1 MNLCKYL
8 CVSGKL
14 FIRTQIAVNLYDKI
28 LVQKCWSVGLGVTH
42 SQKELNSKFAHRRVL
57 NFFQVWLE
65 SMQVY
70 KYASLK
76 HSTLLVCM
84 YAWIH
89 YKNVDFEIRYPTLRG
104 PYFCQILINF
114 KNSWHFC
121 NQNFV
126 GFAKM
131 TKSSIQCALEP
142 EKLQKKS
149 VQSISGHPVCMYAS
163 MQICMYASMQVWK
176 CATLQVC
183 MYACLHG
190 CIICKDVS
198 MQVYLYSSMQDC
210 L

>member
-1 MNLCKYL
+1 MQVFM
-8 CVSGKL
+8 CVRET
-14 FIRTQIAVNLYDKI
+14 IYQNPNCT
-28 LVQKCWSVGLGVTH
+28 GVTH

-131 TKSSIQCALEP
+131 TNIFILGALWA
-142 EKLQKKS
+142 L
-149 VQSISGHPVCMYAS
+149 
-163 MQICMYASMQVWK
+163 WK
-176 CATLQVC
+176 WPTFL
-183 MYACLHG
+183 L
-190 CIICKDVS
+190 
-198 MQVYLYSSMQDC
+198 
-210 L
+210 

>member
-1 MNLCKYL
+1 MQVFM
-8 CVSGKL
+8 CVRET
-14 FIRTQIAVNLYDKI
+14 IYQNPNCT
-28 LVQKCWSVGLGVTH
+28 GVTH

-142 EKLQKKS
+142 NKLQKKKVS
-149 VQSISGHPVCMYAS
+149 KVLVDTLYACMQVCKYACMQVCKYENVQLCRYACMHVCMDA
-163 MQICMYASMQVWK
+163 
-176 CATLQVC
+176 
-183 MYACLHG
+183 
-190 CIICKDVS
+190 
-198 MQVYLYSSMQDC
+198 
-210 L
+210 

>member
-14 FIRTQIAVNLYDKI
+14 FIRTQIARELRTRRRS
-28 LVQKCWSVGLGVTH
+28 LT
-42 SQKELNSKFAHRRVL
+42 LNSRTEGFWTFSRSAYK
-57 NFFQVWLE
+57 
-65 SMQVY
+65 VY
-70 KYASLK
+70 KHANMQEWKY
-76 HSTLLVCM
+76 STLLVCM

-142 EKLQKKS
+142 EKLQKK
-149 VQSISGHPVCMYAS
+149 
-163 MQICMYASMQVWK
+163 K
-176 CATLQVC
+176 CPK
-183 MYACLHG
+183 Y
-190 CIICKDVS
+190 
-198 MQVYLYSSMQDC
+198 
-210 L
+210 